1 MIQRVLNAGQKRQ
14 WMVVLAALVCAL
26 ALTALGA
33 RTAQAQTM
41 TQVTVQ
47 RNDTLSK
54 IAARNCTTWQEI
66 YNLNRAVIGGNPSVI
81 TAGTVLTVPNR
92 CGGNQGGNQ
101 GGIWDRGPR
110 VHATGS
116 FNAPWYTVA
125 WGDTL
130 TSIAQRFGTT
140 VQTIRNQNNIRGNN
154 INPGQVLLIGGGGVT
169 PPVVPTPQPPV
180 VQPNNTE
187 RVQFEEWQISAQRTG
202 IIQGAVPMRY
212 ILNARAGQS
221 ISLFTQSFGSP
232 LLLEVTA
239 PTGQPV
245 KLAGTNSAMQNSV
258 SGFLPAS
265 GDYIVVVV
273 PIPDGVQRFQFNFNI
288 TFVIQ

>member
-1 MIQRVLNAGQKRQ
+1 
-14 WMVVLAALVCAL
+14 MVVFAALICAL

-33 RTAQAQTM
+33 RSAQAQTM

-47 RNDTLSK
+47 RGDTLSK

-66 YNLNRAVIGGNPSVI
+66 YNLNRNVIGSNPSVI

-92 CGGNQGGNQ
+92 CGGGGGGSGGNQ

-116 FNAPWYTVA
+116 FSAPWYTVA

-140 VQTIRNQNNIRGNN
+140 VQTIRTNNNIRGNN

-169 PPVVPTPQPPV
+169 PPPVQPTPQPPP
-180 VQPNNTE
+180 QPNNTE
-187 RVQFEEWQISAQRTG
+187 RVTFDEWAISAQRTG
-202 IIQGAVPMRY
+202 TIQGSVPMRY
-212 ILNARAGQS
+212 LLNARAGQS
-221 ISLFTQSFGSP
+221 MSLFTQSFGAP

-245 KLAGTNSAMQNSV
+245 KLSGTNGAMQNSV
-258 SGFLPAS
+258 SGWLPAS
-265 GDYIVVVV
+265 GDYIIVVL
-273 PIPDGVQRFQFNFNI
+273 PIPDGVSRFQFNFNI
-288 TFVIQ
+288 TFVVQ